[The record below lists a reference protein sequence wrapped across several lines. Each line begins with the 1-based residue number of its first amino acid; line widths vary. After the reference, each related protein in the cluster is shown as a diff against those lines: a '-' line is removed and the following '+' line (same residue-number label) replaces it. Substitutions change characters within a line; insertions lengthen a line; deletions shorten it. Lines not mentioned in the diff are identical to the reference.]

1 MTSKHVRRKEHRIAA
16 YTTSLQGGVETVQ
29 CVCGAHNCRWA
40 AYPTPFTW
48 RGVGDR
54 EWRRQSWG
62 RRARRQGASGA
73 SRA

>member
-1 MTSKHVRRKEHRIAA
+1 MTSKHVRRKEHRIAS
-16 YTTSLQGGVETVQ
+16 YTTFQGRPDAVQ

-48 RGVGDR
+48 RGLGDR

-62 RRARRQGASGA
+62 RRARRQGSAGA
-73 SRA
+73 SQV